1 MPLGAP
7 RFPENISWGFLDCQA
22 CTNINLA
29 VKTQEMSGNLMAPSG
44 TSSQHLDCPALKAG
58 EQISSKKK
66 PFNPFRHFLLSPTA
80 DAGRKRLGL
89 RVEMSMKD

>member
-1 MPLGAP
+1 MKFSNFSNSMTKRTIPFIA
-7 RFPENISWGFLDCQA
+7 
-22 CTNINLA
+22 
-29 VKTQEMSGNLMAPSG
+29 G
-44 TSSQHLDCPALKAG
+44 TDCPALKAG